1 MKKSIR
7 NKLCCF
13 SAMVFL
19 FGANA
24 QYALG
29 STVNKEYREIVDGIE
44 YIEKD
49 IFKGGNSKYRVNEL
63 TLDINNEDV
72 GVIFAKEKK
81 YSLGKSELS
90 QHVNEA
96 IEQGNRVVAGING
109 DFFNLKAGV
118 SVGPHVEYG
127 EILTSFTSATDRN
140 KYPLIVQ
147 RKNKKVSIEKLV
159 FSGGLKVLKG
169 YGDSNIP
176 EDLLSDSEILKYS
189 FDSVN
194 RYEEF
199 DVNKYK
205 VDNYMTVTTPNY
217 SEDRR
222 LRKSSYAP
230 NEILVV
236 LNNVKEQSDDLLNSG
251 LKLDKEYRGEVV
263 SIGGN
268 EDGYIPKNG
277 IIIAASGAK
286 AKWLKENV
294 AIGDQIRLKASFGD
308 QEIERIMAAY
318 SYLVEGGKGYSEEK
332 LKEAGYQGG
341 LLTAKRSRTALGIDK
356 KGNLVAVTLEGGEAA
371 SGYSDGASLSEF
383 ALILQ
388 EMGLQTAVNLD
399 GGGSTETTLK
409 NYAQEEF
416 KIINK
421 PEDGKERKISN
432 SILFTTK
439 AIKSEQRVNSISL
452 QEPFVILKNSSIP
465 LKVIAENKYGF
476 KVNVDASKVTWKVS
490 DATSNITNG
499 TFNAGNANG
508 LVMIEGIYDNIKA
521 VTYAI
526 VINEMDKVEIN
537 SGHEIFLNKGD
548 EFQFKAI
555 GKSSYF
561 GEIELNKN
569 NIDWNLS
576 GNIGEIDEDG
586 KLRTINSG
594 IGIVSCSVGDKVT
607 EVKVNVGKEYV
618 LIDNFEEKKFN
629 YAIDGFMGGKGVV
642 SQDQAYNGNN
652 SFKIGYDYSSW
663 NKEYNGTI
671 DFKINGQESKKVS
684 YGRPQYISAMVYGD
698 GKAPW
703 MRASFTDGNGKE
715 FIVDMASNIDWT
727 GWREVRGM
735 IPSEAALPI
744 KLEKIYFVETHK
756 EIGKKSGEIFIDD
769 IMYIYKEI
777 YKNNKIELTTKIEGI
792 YPSNNMKIDNGKF
805 IIKAKLYDE
814 VTDIDPYS
822 IKVAIDGVEA
832 RFYYDKESKQLMAV
846 SDKILKQGAHIITIN
861 AKNIYGESARRLK
874 INVIVE

>member
-1 MKKSIR
+1 MNKSIR

-13 SAMVFL
+13 SAIVFL
-19 FGANA
+19 FGASS

-29 STVNKEYREIVDGIE
+29 STVNSEYREIVDGIE
-44 YIEKD
+44 YIEKE
-49 IFKGGNSKYRVNEL
+49 IFKGNNSKYRVNEL
-63 TLDINNEDV
+63 SIDLNNEDV
-72 GVIFAKEKK
+72 GVIFAKEKQ

-90 QHVNEA
+90 EHVNEA

-109 DFFNLKAGV
+109 DFFNVKAGV

-127 EILTSFTSATDRN
+127 EILTSFTSTTDRN

-147 RKNKKVSIEKLV
+147 RKNNKVSIEKLV

-169 YGDSNIP
+169 YGDSDIP
-176 EDLLSDSEILKYS
+176 DGVIDDSEILKYS

-199 DVNKYK
+199 DVNRYK
-205 VDNYMTVTTPNY
+205 VSNYMTVTTPNY

-236 LNNVKEQSDDLLNSG
+236 LNNVKSQSSELLDSG

-277 IIIAASGAK
+277 IIIAASGNK
-286 AKWLKENV
+286 AEWLKENV
-294 AIGDQIRLKASFGD
+294 EIGDQIRLKASFGD

-318 SYLVEGGKGYSEEK
+318 SYLVEDGKGYSEEK

-341 LLTAKRSRTALGIDK
+341 LLTLQRSRTALGIDK
-356 KGNLVAVTLEGGEAA
+356 KGNLVAVTVEGGTAA
-371 SGYSDGASLSEF
+371 NEYSDGASLSEF
-383 ALILQ
+383 ALILE

-399 GGGSTETTLK
+399 GGGSTEITLK
-409 NYAQEEF
+409 SYAEEEF

-432 SILFTTK
+432 SLLFTTK
-439 AIKSEQRVNSISL
+439 DNKSDKKVDSISL
-452 QEPFVILKNSSIP
+452 KEPFVILKNSSIP
-465 LKVIAENKYGF
+465 LNVKAENKYGF
-476 KVNVDASKVTWKVS
+476 EVNVDAAEVKWKVS
-490 DATSNITNG
+490 DSSSEIANG
-499 TFNAGNANG
+499 IFNAGNANG
-508 LVMIEGIYDNIKA
+508 LVMIEGKYDNKKA

-526 VINEMDKVEIN
+526 VIDELDKVEIN
-537 SGHEIFLNKGD
+537 SGYEMHLNKGD

-555 GKSSYF
+555 GKSSYL

-569 NIDWNLS
+569 NIEWKLN
-576 GNIGEIDEDG
+576 GKIGKIDEAG
-586 KLRTINSG
+586 KLITSNSG

-607 EVKVNVGKEYV
+607 EVKVKVGQDHA
-618 LIDNFEEKKFN
+618 LIDGFEEKKF
-629 YAIDGFMGGKGVV
+629 YYDVDGFMGGKGSV
-642 SQDQAYNGNN
+642 SQEKAYNGNN
-652 SFKIGYDYSSW
+652 SFKITYDYSSW

-671 DFKINGQESKKVS
+671 NLKINGQESPKTS
-684 YGRPQYISAMVYGD
+684 YGRPEYISAMVYGD

-703 MRASFTDGNGKE
+703 MRASFTDANGEE
-715 FIVDMASNIDWT
+715 FIVDMASNIDWN
-727 GWREVRGM
+727 GWREVRGEM
-735 IPSEAALPI
+735 PSEVALPI

-756 EIGKKSGEIFIDD
+756 EIEKKSGEIFIDD
-769 IMYIYKEI
+769 IMFIYKDA
-777 YKNNKIELTTKIEGI
+777 YKNTKKELTTKIEGI
-792 YPSNNMKIDNGKF
+792 YPSNNMSINNRKF
-805 IIKAKLYDE
+805 AIKAKLYDE
-814 VTDIDPYS
+814 VTAIDPYS
-822 IKVAIDGVEA
+822 IKVLVDGVEA
-832 RFYYDKESKQLMAV
+832 RFSYNEKSKELIAVPDKV
-846 SDKILKQGAHIITIN
+846 LKNGAHIITIN

-874 INVIVE
+874 IDVNVE